1 MDVSKTEQ
9 FARGIFCKKRE
20 WRTEEEIRVFFMG
33 ECKVKID
40 PRLLT
45 RIILG
50 RKMKDQDR
58 AQIRKWAKER
68 EPELRVVSAYYDKLD
83 QSLQLEAPP

>member
-1 MDVSKTEQ
+1 
-9 FARGIFCKKRE
+9 
-20 WRTEEEIRVFFMG
+20 MG